1 VKTLIVG
8 LGNPILGDDGVGWHV
23 ARVLQKR
30 LKETYFDS
38 EQPDIKCLS
47 LGGLSLME
55 NLVGYDHVI
64 IIDAINI
71 GHGPLGSIY
80 QFMLDDL
87 PDPNSGH
94 TGSAHDTSLQSALEM
109 GKSLGL
115 KLPDSIQVIAIES
128 QIELNFTENLS
139 VPVAKAV
146 PLAVELL
153 MNELVNSGTLKG

>member
-1 VKTLIVG
+1 
-8 LGNPILGDDGVGWHV
+8 
-23 ARVLQKR
+23 
-30 LKETYFDS
+30 
-38 EQPDIKCLS
+38 
-47 LGGLSLME
+47 ME